1 MAEETNSSK
10 KIVVASRPPLPPS
23 RVNNHQVCL
32 TKHVPKLDFFQ
43 KAFLTDDSY
52 EEEFGVTHPVTS
64 CASPAA
70 YSLSSMSSLSSD
82 ETDNISCGHSFLD
95 ERVTYI
101 SPQRKQKV
109 NVMVQSPTVPSHLSP
124 FYPVKYLALGCEELS
139 NIDFLRGT
147 AENTST
153 TITNFRVSNLGTE
166 FLNIKNIWY
175 FILLVTAAAELL
187 MCCRPHIP
195 VLPYKEYYLEAVTSG
210 SSTTKYNSNSN
221 NKSNL
226 ISSIS
231 SVLIQQKSAIVDA
244 IEMSS
249 LHKLY
254 ELYHDPQAYYYSSQS
269 KTTTRWP
276 MRIVGCNIRLFI
288 SDSRIDTLNSGDI
301 LHLIFLIMWFAH
313 YSRKA
318 WSQLQQKFIL
328 ISYNNSHKHEE
339 KYLITSQN
347 RCRSLVVKVMNRALS
362 NVLKTLYFCLIL
374 SSFLLILPI
383 FEERVN
389 KSAPNLV
396 NFGVTRKIVSLLDI
410 VLLSSFQW
418 FHNVVVESAQRT
430 AVTFCFKN
438 LMRKAIANP
447 AKFILRFKQLLACI
461 RYAKFLAPLIGQC
474 NKLRGHASD
483 LVKQWNQ
490 RLCILKAQT
499 EWKFL
504 MRRIS
509 VQRKTN
515 RVYAKIMQK
524 VHERREKKMLAVIQ
538 RLREASL
545 NSSKKMTQMSN
556 SREESSSVAKAYINA
571 WLCQKAAHARKR
583 AAEQCVSLNCS
594 DIESGT
600 EKNTRKRCK
609 IMSNEER
616 ALLGMAKKVLL

>member
-109 NVMVQSPTVPSHLSP
+109 
-124 FYPVKYLALGCEELS
+124 
-139 NIDFLRGT
+139 
-147 AENTST
+147 
-153 TITNFRVSNLGTE
+153 
-166 FLNIKNIWY
+166 
-175 FILLVTAAAELL
+175 
-187 MCCRPHIP
+187 
-195 VLPYKEYYLEAVTSG
+195 
-210 SSTTKYNSNSN
+210 
-221 NKSNL
+221 
-226 ISSIS
+226 
-231 SVLIQQKSAIVDA
+231 
-244 IEMSS
+244 
-249 LHKLY
+249 
-254 ELYHDPQAYYYSSQS
+254 S
-269 KTTTRWP
+269 K
-276 MRIVGCNIRLFI
+276 
-288 SDSRIDTLNSGDI
+288 
-301 LHLIFLIMWFAH
+301 
-313 YSRKA
+313 
-318 WSQLQQKFIL
+318 
-328 ISYNNSHKHEE
+328 
-339 KYLITSQN
+339 
-347 RCRSLVVKVMNRALS
+347 CRSLVVKVRNRALF

-509 VQRKTN
+509 VQQKTN
-515 RVYAKIMQK
+515 RVYAKIMPK
-524 VHERREKKMLAVIQ
+524 VHERRKKEKVSSHSKTE
-538 RLREASL
+538 RSL
-545 NSSKKMTQMSN
+545 IKF
-556 SREESSSVAKAYINA
+556 I
-571 WLCQKAAHARKR
+571 
-583 AAEQCVSLNCS
+583 
-594 DIESGT
+594 
-600 EKNTRKRCK
+600 
-609 IMSNEER
+609 
-616 ALLGMAKKVLL
+616 